1 MDNKTPHISSGNETG
16 SCHRPFG
23 VTVLILVVLT
33 FTSLNALRMITAIR
47 TGNFL
52 KDAASDVPVV
62 YLVITGAVWLVV
74 GIFFLYGLRA
84 RRKWTPTMALTAVT
98 LYTIYYWFD
107 RLLVA
112 DTSAIANRWPFAL
125 GFTILMMGLVFWT
138 FTRPKT
144 RAFFSK

>member
-1 MDNKTPHISSGNETG
+1 MDNKSPPLSSGNDKAP
-16 SCHRPFG
+16 SHRPFG
-23 VTVLILVVLT
+23 VTILILVVLT

-47 TGNFL
+47 TGDFL

-74 GIFFLYGLRA
+74 GIFFLYGLWA

-107 RLLVA
+107 KLLVA

-125 GFTILMMGLVFWT
+125 GFTFLIIGLVFWT
-138 FTRPKT
+138 FTRLKT